1 MYSALSMKS
10 AYDYVNSL
18 FKESNNNFLLDP
30 LSCIIRLSILCFKPS
45 GTKISITRNR
55 ISYNEPCVLQGTIRW
70 TQGDNREDLHNL
82 FKPIQ
87 KSIEWYSTEDKNLKN
102 IFALSVGGLNKL
114 KSAYGENTII
124 THSIDRYISIIQTG
138 NIIEQPVNT
147 RSNRE
152 VTNHIFEELKQ
163 LWHPREISVVNN
175 LLLQIKDNYENKSRE
190 LTIPLIESLETI
202 LNMKEQYVHDLILK
216 TTTVLE

>member
-18 FKESNNNFLLDP
+18 FKDSNNNFLLDP

-45 GTKISITRNR
+45 GTKISITKNR

-70 TQGDNREDLHNL
+70 TNGDNREDLHNL
-82 FKPIQ
+82 FKPIE
-87 KSIEWYSTEDKNLKN
+87 KSIEWYSIEDKSLKN
-102 IFALSVGGLNKL
+102 IFSLAVEGLNKL

-138 NIIEQPVNT
+138 NVIEQQVNT

-163 LWHPREISVVNN
+163 LWSDREINIVNN
-175 LLLQIKDNYENKSRE
+175 LLLQVQDDYEKNQEVNHYLS
-190 LTIPLIESLETI
+190 SLEHI
-202 LNMKEQYVHDLILK
+202 VNMKEKRVFEMLLKATSIL
-216 TTTVLE
+216 E